1 MSQRVLSTSIKLL
14 HLLRLTKKI
23 LIIVEQEKMDKLMIE
38 MDGTAS
44 KIGVNVIL
52 GAFLNV

>member
-1 MSQRVLSTSIKLL
+1 MLSTSIKLL